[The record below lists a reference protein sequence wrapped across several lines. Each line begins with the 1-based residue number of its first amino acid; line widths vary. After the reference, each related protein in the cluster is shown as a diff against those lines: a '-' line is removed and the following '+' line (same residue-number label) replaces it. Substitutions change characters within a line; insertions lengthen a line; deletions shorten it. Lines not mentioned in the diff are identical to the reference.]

1 MIIARWCVYR
11 FSKHRS
17 CLNHLRWS
25 MCSEGRWGDRRNGK
39 ESLVGGRDRTMEAT
53 DAATRVPACR
63 DRQGTNRGK
72 HKMFEAGARLRLNQE
87 QSSEHLM
94 SVVMCRCLLPRRVA
108 RIQRIAKGRT
118 TSHHSSGRFYGR
130 AGQLYWKHFADFLC
144 NKIKE
149 NMRFFTRVIVT

>member
-1 MIIARWCVYR
+1 MKTRTHIMIIARWCVYR

-94 SVVMCRCLLPRRVA
+94 SVVMCRCFVATSCSSYSAHCKRKNNQPSQLWKILRQSRSTLLKA
-108 RIQRIAKGRT
+108 
-118 TSHHSSGRFYGR
+118 
-130 AGQLYWKHFADFLC
+130 LC
-144 NKIKE
+144 RLF
-149 NMRFFTRVIVT
+149 MQ